1 MKKNKNILNNLKY
14 LWYHLNIRRRIQFA
28 ILFLFMLLGS
38 FMEALS
44 IGTLMPF
51 LGVLT
56 APEKVF
62 NHQLAQPFI
71 QMLSIAEPKD
81 LLLPITI
88 IFVVAIILSGVM
100 RLILVLIQTL
110 LSHAIGAEISI
121 EVYRRTLYQKYT
133 VHVARNSSEVIA
145 GITNKANSVVSNI
158 LLPAFTICS
167 SAMMLF
173 TIMITIVAIEPI
185 VALVSFAS
193 FGFIY
198 LLITIFTKKRLL
210 INSQR
215 ISLEQNQVFK
225 ALQEGLGGI
234 RDILINGTQL
244 IYCNIFSNAD
254 LALRR
259 ATASIQIIG
268 SLPRYAIE
276 ALGIVI
282 ISLLAYYLANRSIGI
297 SEAIPIL
304 GVLVL
309 GAQRTLPLLQQSYG
323 SWTSLVGGQA
333 SLVDT
338 LNLLN
343 QPLPE
348 IVPTKLITPISFQR
362 NIELKNIT
370 FRYSPSAP
378 WILKGVNL
386 VIPKG
391 SRIGLIGLTA
401 SGKSTLLDVIMGL
414 LDPSTGSLN
423 IDGVSITS
431 KNLSSWQK
439 HIAHVP
445 QAIFLADTTIAE
457 NIAFGVPPNEIN
469 YELVRQSAQQAQISE
484 TIEAWSEQY
493 NSYVG
498 EKGVRLS
505 GGQRQRI
512 GIARALYN
520 KANVIVLDEA
530 TSALDNKT
538 EKNVMQAIEN
548 LNDDTTIFIVAHR
561 LTSLKHCSQ
570 IIELENGKIKIKQKG
585 TRL

>member
-56 APEKVF
+56 APDKVF

-167 SAMMLF
+167 SVMMLF

-193 FGFIY
+193 FGSIY

-348 IVPTKLITPISFQR
+348 ILPTKLITPISFQR

-370 FRYSPSAP
+370 FRYSPSSP

-538 EKNVMQAIEN
+538 EKMVMQAIEN

>member
-167 SAMMLF
+167 SVMMLF
-173 TIMITIVAIEPI
+173 AIMITIVAIEPI

-193 FGFIY
+193 FGSIY

-276 ALGIVI
+276 VLGIVI

-348 IVPTKLITPISFQR
+348 ILPTKLIIPISFQR

-484 TIEAWSEQY
+484 TIEAWSEKY

-520 KANVIVLDEA
+520 KSNVIVLDEA

-538 EKNVMQAIEN
+538 EKMVMQAIEN